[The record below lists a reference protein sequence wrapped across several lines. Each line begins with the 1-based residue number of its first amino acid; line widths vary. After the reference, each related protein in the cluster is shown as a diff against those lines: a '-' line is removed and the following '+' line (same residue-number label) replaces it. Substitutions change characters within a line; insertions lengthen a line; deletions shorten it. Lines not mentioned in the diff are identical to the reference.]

1 MNVLHLDASILGDH
15 SVSRQLTQQIVEAL
29 RLGTAD
35 LTVTHRDL
43 VADPVP
49 VSDGAL
55 LAARGTPADARS
67 TAQQALVAQA
77 DTAIAQ
83 LFAADLLVIGAPMY
97 NFSIP
102 SQLKAWIDL
111 ISVAGVTFRYGPN
124 GAEGLLTG
132 RRAVVVATAGGQHA
146 GKPSG
151 IAHADYLKLL
161 LNFLGV
167 QDVRVVTA
175 EGLAMGPAVRE
186 PALAAARAQI
196 AALA

>member
-1 MNVLHLDASILGDH
+1 MNVLHLDASILGEH
-15 SVSRQLTQQIVEAL
+15 SVSRQLTREIVESM
-29 RLGTAD
+29 RLGTAE
-35 LTVTHRDL
+35 LQVTHRDL

-55 LAARGTPADARS
+55 LAARNTPADARS
-67 TAQQALVAQA
+67 AAQQALAATA
-77 DTAIAQ
+77 DTAVAQ
-83 LFAADLLVIGAPMY
+83 LLAADVLVIGAPMY

-111 ISVAGVTFRYGPN
+111 VAVAGVTFRYGPN

-132 RRAVVVATAGGQHA
+132 KRAVIVATAGGQHA

-151 IAHADYLKLL
+151 VAHADYLKLL